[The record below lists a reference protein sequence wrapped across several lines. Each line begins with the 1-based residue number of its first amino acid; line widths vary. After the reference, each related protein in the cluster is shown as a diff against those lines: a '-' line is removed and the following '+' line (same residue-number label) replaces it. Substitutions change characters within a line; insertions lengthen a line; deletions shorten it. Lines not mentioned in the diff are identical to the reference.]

1 MSLLRCF
8 YWYSIFYVFIETNEV
23 LQVSSLY
30 ILILLIFFLLKWIE
44 NKACDLLWT
53 YGPKRKWGFD
63 LKVSFKQ
70 QFPVYR
76 GLWDISIFFCV
87 VVYSGCTISL
97 DGSCYI
103 PIRILNKETRIS
115 SVALWR
121 ANQVLFYIYP
131 ITTVFQCFFCWN
143 SAKWDMWF

>member
-23 LQVSSLY
+23 LQVCSLY
-30 ILILLIFFLLKWIE
+30 ILILLIFLLKWIE

>member
-23 LQVSSLY
+23 LQACCLY
-30 ILILLIFFLLKWIE
+30 ILILLIFLLKWIE

>member
-23 LQVSSLY
+23 LQACSLY
-30 ILILLIFFLLKWIE
+30 ILILLIFLLKWIE

>member
-23 LQVSSLY
+23 LQACSLY
-30 ILILLIFFLLKWIE
+30 ILILLIFLLKWIE

-87 VVYSGCTISL
+87 VVYSGCAISL

>member
-23 LQVSSLY
+23 LQACSLY
-30 ILILLIFFLLKWIE
+30 ILILLIFLLKWIE

-87 VVYSGCTISL
+87 VVYSECTISL

>member
-23 LQVSSLY
+23 LQACSLY
-30 ILILLIFFLLKWIE
+30 ILILLIFLLKWIE

-76 GLWDISIFFCV
+76 GPWDISIFFCV
-87 VVYSGCTISL
+87 VVYSGCTISF
-97 DGSCYI
+97 DGSSYI

-131 ITTVFQCFFCWN
+131 ITTVFQCIFCWN